1 MLCKLAKGCLVS
13 VGDVKETIRVL
24 SLVVNFAHQSVYI
37 NVRLPP
43 RKFGGLT
50 CFEQILAIDE
60 EVETIVLW
68 KVDPFSDNEVELVC
82 A

>member
-1 MLCKLAKGCLVS
+1 M
-13 VGDVKETIRVL
+13 
-24 SLVVNFAHQSVYI
+24 VNFAHQSVYI

-60 EVETIVLW
+60 EVETVVLGQ
-68 KVDPFSDNEVELVC
+68 VDALSDDEVELVR